1 MILQLLQEG
10 DPFLLESTPEFLFDG
25 QIDPE
30 LLSQDLVETMNHHG
44 AFGLAANQCG
54 LDMRVFV
61 LAPLPD
67 DDNPI
72 ICFNPQIISVSENEA
87 NDLEGCLSFPDL
99 VLSIPRSILVNVQY
113 QNEKG
118 EIIETVFTN
127 LHARGFLHEL
137 DHLNGIV
144 FTSHVSKLK
153 LDMAKKKRSKR

>member
-72 ICFNPQIISVSENEA
+72 ICFNDLPTQREALAGLASERTALLINNVS
-87 NDLEGCLSFPDL
+87 L
-99 VLSIPRSILVNVQY
+99 
-113 QNEKG
+113 
-118 EIIETVFTN
+118 
-127 LHARGFLHEL
+127 
-137 DHLNGIV
+137 
-144 FTSHVSKLK
+144 
-153 LDMAKKKRSKR
+153 